1 MAQETIDAIRQA
13 ETAAEAAEKEAVK
26 EAEAIV
32 AEAKAQA
39 AQMKAEMTKSAR
51 EGAMGAEEDA
61 KAQSE
66 QMMQAAGAEEGK
78 DLEALQK
85 AVAEKH
91 KRQLKLSYQ
100 NCYRKEALKVGSSA
114 YEKVLIC
121 GLKKDRKGTLELL
134 QRKGYLKSAMC
145 CRKMICYQKMDV
157 TSSKTVFE
165 RNAIIAEQDRRV
177 ILG

>member
-1 MAQETIDAIRQA
+1 MSFCNTNVWSIVFPVAYLRKLTIYSGRIANGIPVQKGGFGLAQETIDAIRQA

-39 AQMKAEMTKSAR
+39 AQMKAAMTKSAR
-51 EGAMGAEEDA
+51 ESAVGAEEDA

-85 AVAEKH
+85 AVAEKQQ
-91 KRQLKLSYQ
+91 KAVEVILS
-100 NCYRKEALKVGSSA
+100 
-114 YEKVLIC
+114 
-121 GLKKDRKGTLELL
+121 ELL
-134 QRKGYLKSAMC
+134 
-145 CRKMICYQKMDV
+145 
-157 TSSKTVFE
+157 
-165 RNAIIAEQDRRV
+165 
-177 ILG
+177 

>member
-51 EGAMGAEEDA
+51 ESAVGAEEDA

-85 AVAEKH
+85 AVVRNN

-100 NCYRKEALKVGSSA
+100 NCYRKGGA
-114 YEKVLIC
+114 
-121 GLKKDRKGTLELL
+121 
-134 QRKGYLKSAMC
+134 
-145 CRKMICYQKMDV
+145 
-157 TSSKTVFE
+157 
-165 RNAIIAEQDRRV
+165 
-177 ILG
+177 

>member
-66 QMMQAAGAEEGK
+66 RMMQAAGAEEGK
-78 DLEALQK
+78 DFLALQK
-85 AVAEKH
+85 AVAEKQQ
-91 KRQLKLSYQ
+91 KAVEVILS
-100 NCYRKEALKVGSSA
+100 
-114 YEKVLIC
+114 
-121 GLKKDRKGTLELL
+121 ELL
-134 QRKGYLKSAMC
+134 
-145 CRKMICYQKMDV
+145 
-157 TSSKTVFE
+157 
-165 RNAIIAEQDRRV
+165 
-177 ILG
+177 

>member
-51 EGAMGAEEDA
+51 EAQWGRGGCQGSERADDA
-61 KAQSE
+61 GSRR
-66 QMMQAAGAEEGK
+66 EEGK

-85 AVAEKH
+85 AVAEKQQ
-91 KRQLKLSYQ
+91 KAVEVILS
-100 NCYRKEALKVGSSA
+100 
-114 YEKVLIC
+114 
-121 GLKKDRKGTLELL
+121 ELL
-134 QRKGYLKSAMC
+134 
-145 CRKMICYQKMDV
+145 
-157 TSSKTVFE
+157 
-165 RNAIIAEQDRRV
+165 
-177 ILG
+177 

>member
-32 AEAKAQA
+32 AEAKVQA

-51 EGAMGAEEDA
+51 EGAVGAEEDA

-66 QMMQAAGAEEGK
+66 QMMQAAGAEVGK

-85 AVAEKH
+85 AVAEKQQ
-91 KRQLKLSYQ
+91 KAVEVILS
-100 NCYRKEALKVGSSA
+100 
-114 YEKVLIC
+114 
-121 GLKKDRKGTLELL
+121 ELL
-134 QRKGYLKSAMC
+134 
-145 CRKMICYQKMDV
+145 
-157 TSSKTVFE
+157 
-165 RNAIIAEQDRRV
+165 
-177 ILG
+177 